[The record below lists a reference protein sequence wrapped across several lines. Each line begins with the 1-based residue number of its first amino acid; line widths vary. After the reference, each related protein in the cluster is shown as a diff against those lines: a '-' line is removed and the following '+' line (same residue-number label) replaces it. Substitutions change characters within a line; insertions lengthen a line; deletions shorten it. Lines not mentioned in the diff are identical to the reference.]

1 MTSPDHPRGGP
12 PWTVRVAM
20 WSARHRWPVF
30 AAWFLATIG
39 LFAAS
44 LAMGGTNTQNAV
56 SNDDR
61 AKYEAAHA
69 YDVFNAGGTKDPA
82 EFFYLVISSNSG
94 TLDDSAAAAS
104 VQRVVASM
112 ADVKAAVGGQ
122 QVGTFSDIVNPL
134 QAGPQSG
141 LISPDKTSARV
152 VAHIKGEGQTV
163 EEKLA
168 PVPAF
173 VAQARADNPG
183 LTIYALSNTLANDEI
198 SKVINEDLDGSLR
211 LTIPL
216 TFLILLVAFGAVV
229 AAAVP
234 LVLAITSLLAAF
246 GFLGIYSQVVSPV
259 SPYATQ
265 LVVLIGLAV
274 AVDYSL
280 FMVTRYR
287 TERHRRGYDSHGFY
301 SRAVYLRRVAVT
313 LLAAVA
319 IVGGAVAGGPL
330 LAIGTAIA
338 LGIVIW
344 ALWRLMER
352 GDPTQKL
359 QAIEIAS
366 GTAGRAVFFSG
377 LAVMI
382 SIAGLLVLDD
392 PFFRSMAIGTIAVV
406 LISVIGSLTFLPAT
420 LAILGNG
427 VNAGQLAIPFQ
438 ALGLTPLVRLLDRNR
453 DEGSGVWSALTR
465 RVMSRPLISAAVV
478 VLLLLAMATP
488 FTRLHV
494 GSGDLTSFPDTVDS
508 VKAINLM
515 NAKWPQGSTLPL
527 VAIVTKADE
536 PATKALMDAFS
547 AKVLA
552 IHGVSG
558 PETTDLSKD
567 GKVAALN
574 YTLAG
579 GLNDYAN
586 WDIVRLVR
594 STVVPAVFTP
604 ATGVQAYITGDAAFA
619 LDQTDFYAKALPQI
633 FVFVLGLSFL
643 LLLVA
648 FRSIVIPIK
657 AILLNLLSTSAAYGL
672 LVLVFQ
678 EGWLKDVIGFKPG
691 VIESFV
697 PLFIFTILFGLS
709 MDYHVFILT
718 RIKEARDRGLNT
730 NAAVAKGISITS
742 GTITSAAAIMV
753 VVFGVFVTLK
763 TSVIQQLGFGLAI
776 AVLLDATVVRSIL
789 LPATMRLLGEWNWWL
804 PGFLRWLP
812 QVTIEAPE
820 TEAAE
825 GAAATA

>member
-1 MTSPDHPRGGP
+1 MTSPDHPGGGP

-39 LFAAS
+39 LFVAS

-69 YDVFNAGGTKDPA
+69 YDVFKAGGTKDPA

-94 TLDDSAAAAS
+94 TLDDSAVAAS

-122 QVGTFSDIVNPL
+122 QVATFSDIVNPL

-141 LISPDKTSARV
+141 LISPDKTSVRV

-163 EEKLA
+163 EDKLA

-183 LTIYALSNTLANDEI
+183 LTVYALSNTLANDEI
-198 SKVINEDLDGSLR
+198 STVITEDLDGSLR

-280 FMVTRYR
+280 FMVTRFR
-287 TERHRRGYDSHGFY
+287 TERHRRGYDSHRFY
-301 SRAVYLRRVAVT
+301 GRHVYLRRLALTALTVAVT
-313 LLAAVA
+313 VVGNMLGGPAALAAGALVAA
-319 IVGGAVAGGPL
+319 IVA
-330 LAIGTAIA
+330 
-338 LGIVIW
+338 W
-344 ALWRLMER
+344 SLWRLIER
-352 GDPTQKL
+352 GDAGEKL
-359 QAIEIAS
+359 RAIEIAS

-382 SIAGLLVLDD
+382 SIAGLLFLDD

-406 LISVIGSLTFLPAT
+406 LISVIGSLTFLPAI

-427 VNAGQLAIPFQ
+427 VNAGQAAVPFQ

-453 DEGSGVWSALTR
+453 DEGSGLWSALTR
-465 RVMSRPLISAAVV
+465 RVMRRPLIYAAAVI
-478 VLLLLAMATP
+478 VLLLALAVP

-494 GSGDLTSFPDTVDS
+494 GTTDLTSFPDTIDS

-527 VAIVTKADE
+527 VAIVTRADE
-536 PATKALMDAFS
+536 AATQTAIKTFS
-547 AKVLA
+547 DRVLA
-552 IHGVSG
+552 IPGVSG
-558 PETTDLSKD
+558 PVQTDMSRD
-567 GKVAALN
+567 SKVAALN

-579 GLNDYAN
+579 TLNDEAN
-586 WDIVRLVR
+586 WNIVREVR
-594 STVVPAVFTP
+594 SSVVPSVFP
-604 ATGVQAYITGDAAFA
+604 
-619 LDQTDFYAKALPQI
+619 
-633 FVFVLGLSFL
+633 
-643 LLLVA
+643 
-648 FRSIVIPIK
+648 
-657 AILLNLLSTSAAYGL
+657 
-672 LVLVFQ
+672 
-678 EGWLKDVIGFKPG
+678 
-691 VIESFV
+691 
-697 PLFIFTILFGLS
+697 
-709 MDYHVFILT
+709 
-718 RIKEARDRGLNT
+718 
-730 NAAVAKGISITS
+730 
-742 GTITSAAAIMV
+742 
-753 VVFGVFVTLK
+753 
-763 TSVIQQLGFGLAI
+763 
-776 AVLLDATVVRSIL
+776 
-789 LPATMRLLGEWNWWL
+789 
-804 PGFLRWLP
+804 
-812 QVTIEAPE
+812 
-820 TEAAE
+820 
-825 GAAATA
+825 